1 MPYLVKFML
10 NATAPHLLS
19 EMTKNGFSDCK
30 AAERGGAAASLGEA
44 NAADGNPDKLLG

>member
-1 MPYLVKFML
+1 MPYLVEFML

-19 EMTKNGFSDCK
+19 EMTKNGFLDCK
-30 AAERGGAAASLGEA
+30 AAERGGAAVSLGEA